1 MIGQERSS
9 SIHILTYAGS
19 HGNHLNGNGS
29 KEDGEEESIGH
40 TLMNDIQN
48 FLERKGAIVTGANG
62 ANKNGD
68 DSSEDE
74 EEEEEEDDTLQDDE
88 LGHCLPKDDDHHNT
102 GCVRHLLISMWTIYF
117 FRKKEFHLCYT
128 QFRF

>member
-1 MIGQERSS
+1 M
-9 SIHILTYAGS
+9 
-19 HGNHLNGNGS
+19 NGNAR
-29 KEDGEEESIGH
+29 KEDPEEESIGH

-68 DSSEDE
+68 DSSED